1 MIEGWKQV
9 KLADYYTIHSGL
21 SKPAEEFGF
30 GYPFLSFSDIF
41 WNYFVPEE
49 LSQLV
54 NSTKKEQL
62 SCSVKK
68 GDVFLTRTSETI
80 EELGMSCVALKDYPR
95 ATFNGFAKRLRPINN
110 KDLDPKFIGFYL
122 RSPQFRAEITAYSTL
137 TTRASL
143 NNGIIERLR
152 INLPQLTIQRKISSI
167 LSAYEDLIENNLQRI
182 KLLEEMAQQTYTE
195 WFVRMKFP
203 GHESVEWDEETG
215 LPEGWGE
222 IPIGNLVDFQSGF
235 AFKSSTYI
243 KNGKYKIVTIKN
255 VQDGVFIPVVTD
267 TVKEKPKNS
276 KAYHELKTGDI
287 IMSLTGNVGR
297 VCLVYGDDYL
307 LNQRVAKLSS
317 KKDFYNSFI
326 YCHFRN
332 LHTLKILENISNGAA
347 QQNLSPINTS
357 NQKFIIPNDEF
368 LCDFS
373 KVVQPMIKSISL
385 LNMHNLLLKEARDI
399 LLPRLM
405 MGMIEV

>member
-167 LSAYEDLIENNLQRI
+167 LSAYDDLIENNRRRMA
-182 KLLEEMAQQTYTE
+182 LLEKAARLLYEE
-195 WFVRMKFP
+195 WFVRLRFP
-203 GHESVEWDEETG
+203 GHARTR
-215 LPEGWGE
+215 
-222 IPIGNLVDFQSGF
+222 
-235 AFKSSTYI
+235 
-243 KNGKYKIVTIKN
+243 VT
-255 VQDGVFIPVVTD
+255 DGVPKGWERAPLGEHLVLNYGKALKSEDRLEGQIPVYGSSGIVGTH
-267 TVKEKPKNS
+267 EKALSNGP
-276 KAYHELKTGDI
+276 GI
-287 IMSLTGNVGR
+287 ILGRKGNVGS
-297 VCLVYGDDYL
+297 VYWSPTSFYAIDTVYFIAPEKSDLYL
-307 LNQRVAKLSS
+307 FHALKQMHFINTDVAVPGLNRDMAYSRPLLLPPKTVLQDFLEVVNPVYKQIVKLEQLNQKL
-317 KKDFYNSFI
+317 
-326 YCHFRN
+326 R
-332 LHTLKILENISNGAA
+332 A
-347 QQNLSPINTS
+347 
-357 NQKFIIPNDEF
+357 
-368 LCDFS
+368 
-373 KVVQPMIKSISL
+373 
-385 LNMHNLLLKEARDI
+385 ARDL

-405 MGMIEV
+405 NGEVAV